1 MYYKMFTNE
10 SKEYM
15 EYADYTFEEH
25 FKGKNVPSY
34 MPRAVIREYLIGR
47 YAYNTYKK
55 INGMIWNH
63 DFFNYVIFNTKIT
76 HDFGSISFFTC
87 TPPRNHM
94 LMNTEKIIAPLKFL
108 RKRCKEKRCHLI
120 GCNDWSG

>member
-1 MYYKMFTNE
+1 MSHSGFDENGEPVHGSMYYKMFTNE

-47 YAYNTYKK
+47 YTYKK
-55 INGMIWNH
+55 
-63 DFFNYVIFNTKIT
+63 
-76 HDFGSISFFTC
+76 
-87 TPPRNHM
+87 
-94 LMNTEKIIAPLKFL
+94 L
-108 RKRCKEKRCHLI
+108 
-120 GCNDWSG
+120 

>member
-47 YAYNTYKK
+47 YTYKK
-55 INGMIWNH
+55 NCSMIQNH
-63 DFFNYVIFNTKIT
+63 IFFNYNVIGNTKFT
-76 HDFGSISFFTC
+76 HVFCG
-87 TPPRNHM
+87 
-94 LMNTEKIIAPLKFL
+94 
-108 RKRCKEKRCHLI
+108 
-120 GCNDWSG
+120 

>member
-1 MYYKMFTNE
+1 MRGLLLSDRFRRGYVECNSNTRLAELVGGRLLGRPIHNQSEAIALSIKIAVAGFASFVDEILE

-47 YAYNTYKK
+47 YTYKK
-55 INGMIWNH
+55 
-63 DFFNYVIFNTKIT
+63 
-76 HDFGSISFFTC
+76 
-87 TPPRNHM
+87 
-94 LMNTEKIIAPLKFL
+94 
-108 RKRCKEKRCHLI
+108 
-120 GCNDWSG
+120 

>member
-34 MPRAVIREYLIGR
+34 MPRAVTREYLISKCLAVPKTR
-47 YAYNTYKK
+47 TA
-55 INGMIWNH
+55 
-63 DFFNYVIFNTKIT
+63 
-76 HDFGSISFFTC
+76 
-87 TPPRNHM
+87 R
-94 LMNTEKIIAPLKFL
+94 
-108 RKRCKEKRCHLI
+108 
-120 GCNDWSG
+120 

>member
-1 MYYKMFTNE
+1 MHGSMYYKMFTNE

-47 YAYNTYKK
+47 
-55 INGMIWNH
+55 
-63 DFFNYVIFNTKIT
+63 
-76 HDFGSISFFTC
+76 
-87 TPPRNHM
+87 
-94 LMNTEKIIAPLKFL
+94 
-108 RKRCKEKRCHLI
+108 
-120 GCNDWSG
+120 

>member
-47 YAYNTYKK
+47 YPYKK
-55 INGMIWNH
+55 INCMIQNH
-63 DFFNYVIFNTKIT
+63 IFFNYFMSNTKFT
-76 HDFGSISFFTC
+76 HVFCG
-87 TPPRNHM
+87 
-94 LMNTEKIIAPLKFL
+94 
-108 RKRCKEKRCHLI
+108 
-120 GCNDWSG
+120 

>member
-47 YAYNTYKK
+47 YTYKK
-55 INGMIWNH
+55 
-63 DFFNYVIFNTKIT
+63 
-76 HDFGSISFFTC
+76 
-87 TPPRNHM
+87 
-94 LMNTEKIIAPLKFL
+94 L
-108 RKRCKEKRCHLI
+108 
-120 GCNDWSG
+120 

>member
-34 MPRAVIREYLIGR
+34 MPRAVIREYLIGKHMIITTPKP
-47 YAYNTYKK
+47 TYDYQIIHTCQVHHK
-55 INGMIWNH
+55 
-63 DFFNYVIFNTKIT
+63 TK
-76 HDFGSISFFTC
+76 F
-87 TPPRNHM
+87 
-94 LMNTEKIIAPLKFL
+94 
-108 RKRCKEKRCHLI
+108 
-120 GCNDWSG
+120 